1 MALKGL
7 CQVWENN
14 HDDVNGVI
22 SPWARRLQV
31 LKAEPQIGGME
42 MFISEH
48 LKRLQG
54 CFWFF
59 LELSPDEDVDDEI
72 YLEKCWE
79 ISTPSLAIFCS
90 DWSKAYCHKFLNRC
104 VHSAARRCFCRF
116 DFSFSLQTLLMLRQS
131 TKPEMLGSKVA
142 ASPRVCVTLFVC
154 LYTCSTYALVPSSCR
169 CNVGPAQFAWH
180 WSQTP
185 A

>member
-1 MALKGL
+1 MSTGL
-7 CQVWENN
+7 SLVGLGDYKFLRQSHKLGAWRCLSVSIWR
-14 HDDVNGVI
+14 DCKDV
-22 SPWARRLQV
+22 
-31 LKAEPQIGGME
+31 
-42 MFISEH
+42 F
-48 LKRLQG
+48 
-54 CFWFF
+54 FF
-59 LELSPDEDVDDEI
+59 LELSPDEDVDDET

-131 TKPEMLGSKVA
+131 TEPEMLGSKVA